1 MAVEARMNPTWRNKW
16 LLLAGFLMFFAVWSV
31 YDALVAYPA
40 HNQRVAKFQE
50 FDDTGRLSE
59 WPDYAKSQGW
69 SDEDP
74 GEPMSE
80 GSIQTQW
87 VQMGIC
93 IALAALVLGRVFQ
106 VSRTKL
112 AAEDDALVGP
122 SGQRVGY
129 DQITEI
135 DKTRWD
141 SKGIAVVHYGAD
153 GGKRKLKLDD
163 WVYRDADQVL
173 AQVEKRTGLG
183 TPV

>member
-16 LLLAGFLMFFAVWSV
+16 LLLAGFLVFFAAWSV

-50 FDDTGRLSE
+50 LKETSRLSE
-59 WPDYAKSQGW
+59 WPEHARSQGW

-93 IALAALVLGRVFQ
+93 LALAAMVLGRVIY
-106 VSRTKL
+106 VGRTRL
-112 AAEDDALVGP
+112 AADDQGLVGP
-122 SGQRVGY
+122 SGERVPY
-129 DQITEI
+129 DQIREI

-141 SKGIAVVHYGAD
+141 SKGIAVVHYGGD
-153 GGKRKLKLDD
+153 GARRKLKLDD
-163 WVYRDADQVL
+163 WVYRDADVVL
-173 AQVEKRTGLG
+173 GEVEKRTGLG